1 MELIYIIGLL
11 MLLVRA
17 RADEVYANQGPALT
31 SLSIVGCDLSPSFVA
46 SISAY
51 TCTSETDETT
61 GTYTFPTNYSFDFV
75 FLRTT
80 YRSPTD
86 VLPLEYGENELYI
99 IAENSQ
105 TGDSRWTKVV
115 ITRPEPTPVCD
126 FNLEDDIYEYS
137 CVVTNDITSVTVDSF
152 AATTG
157 TETSAVLVGD
167 GILTEGITNPI
178 EINVT
183 SEDKTITTMYTFSVY
198 RESNVATLDDL
209 MLGSCTWASWSST
222 RFEYNCTVT
231 PTVASVTLD
240 SFTMTKG
247 GESESSVV
255 ATTPTLVN
263 GEVTDVIV
271 TVTADDG
278 VTETIYTIAVYRQCD
293 IATLSD
299 LVFSD
304 GCTFLGGWSV
314 TADQSER
321 VCYVAH
327 DVTQVWVT
335 SFTPSC
341 GSTAVSL
348 TDASSLTKGIDN
360 TVSVVAT
367 ADDDVSSVTYTI
379 LVHRLSDIST
389 LASLKLSLES

>member
-1 MELIYIIGLL
+1 LVIYLDKHGAI
-11 MLLVRA
+11 
-17 RADEVYANQGPALT
+17 Y
-31 SLSIVGCDLSPSFVA
+31 
-46 SISAY
+46 Y
-51 TCTSETDETT
+51 TT
-61 GTYTFPTNYSFDFV
+61 
-75 FLRTT
+75 
-80 YRSPTD
+80 
-86 VLPLEYGENELYI
+86 
-99 IAENSQ
+99 
-105 TGDSRWTKVV
+105 VV
-115 ITRPEPTPVCD
+115 ITRPEPTPCD
-126 FNLEDDIYEYS
+126 FTLVAGTYDYS
-137 CVVTNDITSVTVDSF
+137 CVVENEITSVTVDSF

-167 GILTEGITNPI
+167 GVLSAGITNPI

-183 SEDKTITTMYTFSVY
+183 SEDKTSTTMYTFSVY

-209 MLGSCTWASWSST
+209 TLGSCTWATWSST
-222 RFEYNCTVT
+222 RFEYNCTVA
-231 PTVASVTLD
+231 PTVTSVALD
-240 SFTMTKG
+240 SFTMTQG
-247 GESESSVV
+247 GESESGVV

-263 GEVTDVIV
+263 GEVVDVIV

-299 LVFSD
+299 LVLSD
-304 GCTFLGGWSV
+304 GCTFLGGWSA

-341 GSTAVSL
+341 GSTAVAL
-348 TDASSLTKGIDN
+348 TGASSLTKGIDN

-379 LVHRLSDIST
+379 DVHRLSDIST
-389 LASLKLSLES
+389 LTSLKLSLES

>member
-1 MELIYIIGLL
+1 MSYIYTFIIGLVL
-11 MLLVRA
+11 MVRA
-17 RADEVYANQGPALT
+17 RAEETGMTALSFT
-31 SLSIVGCDLSPSFVA
+31 GCELSPSFSPQVNSYA
-46 SISAY
+46 
-51 TCTSETDETT
+51 CTSDTDTDGTT
-61 GTYTFPTNYSFDFV
+61 GTYTYAGYYYMYTKLAGVKYRDTTN
-75 FLRTT
+75 
-80 YRSPTD
+80 
-86 VLPLEYGENELYI
+86 VLPLDYGENELVIYLDKYG
-99 IAENSQ
+99 A
-105 TGDSRWTKVV
+105 TYMTTVV
-115 ITRPEPTPVCD
+115 ITRPEPTPCD
-126 FNLEDDIYEYS
+126 FTLVAGTYDYS
-137 CVVTNDITSVTVDSF
+137 CVVENEITSVTVDSF

-167 GILTEGITNPI
+167 GVLSAGITNPI

-183 SEDKTITTMYTFSVY
+183 SEDKTSTTMYTFSVY

-209 MLGSCTWASWSST
+209 TLGSCTWATWSST
-222 RFEYNCTVT
+222 RFEYNCTVA
-231 PTVASVTLD
+231 PTVTSVALD
-240 SFTMTKG
+240 SFTMTQG
-247 GESESSVV
+247 GESESGVV

-263 GEVTDVIV
+263 GEVVDVIV

-299 LVFSD
+299 LVLSD
-304 GCTFLGGWSV
+304 GCTFLGGWSA

-341 GSTAVSL
+341 GSTAVAL
-348 TDASSLTKGIDN
+348 TGASSLTKGIDN

-379 LVHRLSDIST
+379 DVHRLSDIST
-389 LASLKLSLES
+389 LTSLKLSLES